1 MSGSI
6 LGKNFQISTWGES
19 HGSAL
24 GVVIDGCPAGLNL
37 SEEDIQSDLDLRKPG
52 SNKFGTQRKESDT
65 VHILSGVFEGKT
77 TGTPISLIV
86 YNENHKSSD
95 YSNIKD
101 VLYEARLGFPFYYV
115 YIKSTDITKVDS
127 DFLSKLRQEIGVE
140 IGNEIIKSVELCID
154 FDATKKRARKK

>member
-1 MSGSI
+1 MDNHRQIINSYIIEEVKFSLGTGS
-6 LGKNFQISTWGES
+6 TY
-19 HGSAL
+19 
-24 GVVIDGCPAGLNL
+24 VCDY
-37 SEEDIQSDLDLRKPG
+37 
-52 SNKFGTQRKESDT
+52 
-65 VHILSGVFEGKT
+65 EGKVQSYYT
-77 TGTPISLIV
+77 
-86 YNENHKSSD
+86 